1 MLPFIESLQAYHRD
15 VANGFENGFHLVV
28 CLKHSCRIHEE
39 SYFTEIQEDPI
50 ISKRAVILGM
60 FVLRPAHSQWLSPIV
75 EAKAKSEDQIIPSL
89 FHDNIYE
96 AAHEW
101 SFNCRGF
108 EGGWLIANKNSV
120 DAYRLALQ
128 YALSDAVLIGTNT
141 ISMEGVRTAESPG
154 YIWQPYALCEW
165 DQLKSA
171 DPNLEEKFLAQ
182 RAVW

>member
-1 MLPFIESLQAYHRD
+1 M
-15 VANGFENGFHLVV
+15 
-28 CLKHSCRIHEE
+28 
-39 SYFTEIQEDPI
+39 QEDPI

-60 FVLRPAHSQWLSPIV
+60 FVLRPAHSQWLSPII
-75 EAKAKSEDQIIPSL
+75 EAKAKSGDQVIPSL
-89 FHDNIYE
+89 SNDNIYE
-96 AAHEW
+96 VAHEW

-154 YIWQPYALCEW
+154 YIWQPYVLCEW